1 LSYSSP
7 GLADNSYFRIVIAF
21 HLLDLPL
28 HDGANLV
35 MVTKPKKEDLE
46 AEIKAERFRQYLE
59 TLEKVRQGSAEAKA
73 ELEKMKKLA
82 KQEVLEKRER
92 RRTTKLNQYVT

>member
-1 LSYSSP
+1 
-7 GLADNSYFRIVIAF
+7 
-21 HLLDLPL
+21 
-28 HDGANLV
+28 